1 MAVLF
6 TWAIASTIN
15 MGTISSIN
23 LVKVTNFLFIVTLL
37 TSVRLT
43 VFEAIEEV
51 VKARRG
57 GKLGRAIWKFW
68 EAWQS

>member
-1 MAVLF
+1 MAGKKNQVGSSLHL
-6 TWAIASTIN
+6 
-15 MGTISSIN
+15 GTNLVNISSIN

-43 VFEAIEEV
+43 ASEAIVEV

-57 GKLGRAIWKFW
+57 GKLGRVIW
-68 EAWQS
+68 